1 MTKRKPKEEIVE
13 EELDSNEEYVS
24 RDDLE
29 LMFTALEDEE
39 TGEATVWVRFSGFD
53 DMEEAE
59 EYADNLQEIL
69 PLLLFQ
75 STRLQ

>member
-1 MTKRKPKEEIVE
+1 MAKRRPKEEIIE
-13 EELDSNEEYVS
+13 EELAPNEEFVS

-39 TGEATVWVRFSGFD
+39 TGEATVWIRFAGFD

-59 EYADNLQEIL
+59 EYAENLQEIL

-75 STRLQ
+75 STRMQ

>member
-1 MTKRKPKEEIVE
+1 MAKDKPI
-13 EELDSNEEYVS
+13 EELAANEEYVS

-29 LMFTALEDEE
+29 LTFTALEDDE
-39 TGEATVWVRFSGFD
+39 TGEATVWVRFAGFD

-59 EYADNLQEIL
+59 QYSNDLEEIL